1 MTHSFPTRRSSD
13 LADAYSLLTAIGR
26 DCVGALQFL
35 TADDDDHYHH
45 PAVDTGGDDDD
56 DGGGDDADSGDR
68 ARHGDITVDGEA
80 LNEAAI
86 EKLLQGHAQAT
97 LDITREDEF
106 RISVTGGQE
115 KTALLWFNGRW
126 FTPHGTTPT
135 THIFMTPFDQ
145 LPHCID

>member
-80 LNEAAI
+80 LDEAAI
-86 EKLLQGHAQAT
+86 QKLLKGLAQAP
-97 LDITREDEF
+97 LGLTREDEF
-106 RISVTGGQE
+106 RLSVAGGQE
-115 KTALLWFNGRW
+115 KTELLWLNVRW
-126 FTPHGTTPT
+126 FKPHGPHPPTPQT
-135 THIFMTPFDQ
+135 ERRRV
-145 LPHCID
+145 